1 MEVLFF
7 ATIRNLTGEK
17 ELRVARAATVRALLE
32 LLATRYGERFRR
44 KVLDEKGDPSPELI
58 VLVNGRHIAHTGGG
72 DTPLKD
78 GDEISIFPVVGGG

>member
-17 ELRVARAATVRALLE
+17 ELRVPRAATVRALLE

-44 KVLDEKGDPSPELI
+44 KVLDENGDPSPELI
-58 VLVNGRHIAHTGGG
+58 VLVNGHHIAHLDGG
-72 DTPLKD
+72 DTPLAETD
-78 GDEISIFPVVGGG
+78 RISLFPVIGGG